1 MAAISTSANFNS
13 RVNFTVTQAVGNQSV
28 TDADSKT
35 LTASYTHGTGFK
47 QVNNGVVISGC
58 LTSGET
64 RRYDLYNAG
73 SGILKNFFGTTIG
86 IPINRVKNLSV
97 FNLNQTTSGCI
108 ELLSTG
114 TYNLPIFSSSISDSG
129 AHKIKAFSSWSY
141 NDPHL
146 GTAIENE
153 SKYVYLRDCGGS
165 GVCFHMTV
173 LGVDESQPT
182 GVIPTS
188 PYGM

>member
-28 TDADSKT
+28 TDADSQT

-188 PYGM
+188 PYGT

>member
-28 TDADSKT
+28 TDADSQT

-47 QVNNGVVISGC
+47 QVNNGVVITGV
-58 LTSGET
+58 LTANQEQ
-64 RRYDLYNAG
+64 RFDLYNSA
-73 SGILKNFFGTTIG
+73 SGILKDLFGTTIG
-86 IPINRVKNLSV
+86 VPINRVKNLTV
-97 FNLNQTTSGCI
+97 FNLNQTTSGCL

-129 AHKIKAFSSWSY
+129 AHKIKAYSSWTY

>member
-1 MAAISTSANFNS
+1 MLNI
-13 RVNFTVTQAVGNQSV
+13 R
-28 TDADSKT
+28 
-35 LTASYTHGTGFK
+35 
-47 QVNNGVVISGC
+47 
-58 LTSGET
+58 ET

-86 IPINRVKNLSV
+86 IPINRVKNLTV

-173 LGVDESQPT
+173 LGVDEDQPT